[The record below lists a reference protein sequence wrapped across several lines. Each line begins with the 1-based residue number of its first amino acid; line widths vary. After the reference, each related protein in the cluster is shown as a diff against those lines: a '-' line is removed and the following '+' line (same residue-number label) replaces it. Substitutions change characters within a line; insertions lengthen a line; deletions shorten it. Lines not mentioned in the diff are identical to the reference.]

1 MISLGVLLVILGVG
15 SLVLPNLGF
24 QFQLMEFVDP
34 YQPWA
39 GIIVAALGLIT
50 ILFGAQRRGRKEV
63 VVESAAAAPAA
74 AAPAAAATTA
84 PAEPPQTAPAAE
96 GAPTADAVSTAAPPP
111 PAPPSAPESEP
122 WPTQPPERSDD

>member
-24 QFQLMEFVDP
+24 QFRLMEIVDP

-50 ILFGAQRRGRKEV
+50 ILFGAQRRGRKEI

-74 AAPAAAATTA
+74 AATTA
-84 PAEPPQTAPAAE
+84 EAESTQRAAEPSSAMERAGEPTQPVSTNPPPAPAAE
-96 GAPTADAVSTAAPPP
+96 ERA
-111 PAPPSAPESEP
+111 
-122 WPTQPPERSDD
+122 WPTEPPERSDD

>member
-24 QFQLMEFVDP
+24 QFSLMEFVDP

-74 AAPAAAATTA
+74 AATTTA
-84 PAEPPQTAPAAE
+84 EESTQTAPAPLSAME
-96 GAPTADAVSTAAPPP
+96 RAGEPTQPVSTNP
-111 PAPPSAPESEP
+111 PASTPPSSERD
-122 WPTQPPERSDD
+122 WPTDPPERSDDD